1 MQISDMR
8 ETAAVS
14 NVRATN
20 SLDQRN
26 NEPQD
31 EGWLADVYRYSST
44 VHQAQRSSQRMLD
57 RLKQHQASNVKSQS

>member
-1 MQISDMR
+1 MEISDTR

-26 NEPQD
+26 NETHD
-31 EGWLADVYRYSST
+31 EGWLADVYRHSST
-44 VHQAQRSSQRMLD
+44 VRQAQRASQRMLD
-57 RLKQHQASNVKSQS
+57 RLKRHQASNVKSQS

>member
-1 MQISDMR
+1 MQISDTR
-8 ETAAVS
+8 ETTAVS

-26 NEPQD
+26 KEPQD

-44 VHQAQRSSQRMLD
+44 VHQAQRASQRMLD
-57 RLKQHQASNVKSQS
+57 RLKRHQASNVKSQS

>member
-1 MQISDMR
+1 MQISDTR

-20 SLDQRN
+20 SLDQTN
-26 NEPQD
+26 NELQE

-44 VHQAQRSSQRMLD
+44 VHQAQRASQRMLD
-57 RLKQHQASNVKSQS
+57 RLKRYQASNVKSQS

>member
-1 MQISDMR
+1 MQISDTR

-31 EGWLADVYRYSST
+31 EGRLADVYRYSST
-44 VHQAQRSSQRMLD
+44 VHQAQRASQRMLD
-57 RLKQHQASNVKSQS
+57 RLKRHQASKVKSQS